1 MHTTKTYND
10 IIYTN
15 STHTIQPFVS
25 VWSCAIEIKCI
36 RKNKKTNHNRSPGP
50 PFWSHPNLGAAR
62 PSHIIWATAPR
73 GFGVDKLVGKSH
85 KVCNKNE
92 RCPTDSKKVGKSKG
106 NLGLAVITAF
116 LCPFNRKRK
125 CRGLHSYLSLPANK
139 FRFNYV
145 YLR

>member
-1 MHTTKTYND
+1 LFQCGLVQSKSNASEKTKKQITTGHQD
-10 IIYTN
+10 HRFDPIRI
-15 STHTIQPFVS
+15 S
-25 VWSCAIEIKCI
+25 V
-36 RKNKKTNHNRSPGP
+36 RPGP
-50 PFWSHPNLGAAR
+50 PTLFEPQPHGALVLTSSLAN
-62 PSHIIWATAPR
+62 HTKYAT
-73 GFGVDKLVGKSH
+73 KT
-85 KVCNKNE
+85 NE
-92 RCPTDSKKVGKSKG
+92 CPTDSKKVGKSKG